1 MELDMNLNGM
11 RLRSGLSR
19 PALEL
24 DYPELTDP
32 VRDVHTRKLFRV
44 RRRHYS
50 VKNQRYM
57 DCEYRNE
64 ESFCILSDVDP
75 SILAYRAQPKTVDL
89 RIDGTDRRYTPDF
102 FYVTR
107 GGERWYIEVK
117 GDEHAND
124 DDILAKHFAFAEWCT
139 QRGYR
144 YRMVLKS
151 EMEAGAR
158 LKNAALLLRDKNV
171 ELSADALIQTVS
183 YVGFEGKSPVDV
195 ADYFGLTVGAAYQR
209 LRCLTLF
216 EHLTVDLDTPLTC
229 HSVFARPV

>member
-1 MELDMNLNGM
+1 MNLNGM

-50 VKNQRYM
+50 IKNQRFM

-64 ESFCILSDVDP
+64 ESFCMLSDVDP
-75 SILAYRAQPKTVDL
+75 LILTYRSQPRTVEL
-89 RIDGTDRRYTPDF
+89 TINGAKRHYTPDF

-107 GGERWYIEVK
+107 NGERWYVEVK

-124 DDILAKHFAFAEWCT
+124 DDVQAKHRAFEQWCELH
-139 QRGYR
+139 GYR
-144 YRMVLKS
+144 YRMMLKS

-171 ELSADALIQTVS
+171 ELSADTLIQMVS

-195 ADYFGLTVGAAYQR
+195 ADHFGLTVGVAYQR

-216 EHLTVDLDTPLTC
+216 EHLVVDLDAPLTC
-229 HSVFARPV
+229 HSIFARPA

>member
-1 MELDMNLNGM
+1 MNLNGM
-11 RLRSGLSR
+11 RLKSGLSR
-19 PALEL
+19 PAIEL

-64 ESFCILSDVDP
+64 ESFCMLSDVDQ
-75 SILAYRAQPKTVDL
+75 SILAYRSQPRTVEL
-89 RIDGTDRRYTPDF
+89 VIDGIERRYTPDF

-107 GGERWYIEVK
+107 GGERWYVEVK
-117 GDEHAND
+117 GDDHAND
-124 DDILAKHFAFAEWCT
+124 NDVQAKHRAFEEWCDSN
-139 QRGYR
+139 GYR

-151 EMEAGAR
+151 EMEAGSR

-171 ELSADALIQTVS
+171 ELSADDLIQTVS
-183 YVGFEGKSPVDV
+183 YVGYDGKSPFEV
-195 ADYFGLTVGAAYQR
+195 ADRFGLTVGYAYQR

-216 EHLTVDLDTPLTC
+216 EHLCVDLDIPLTTR
-229 HSVFARPV
+229 SIFARPS